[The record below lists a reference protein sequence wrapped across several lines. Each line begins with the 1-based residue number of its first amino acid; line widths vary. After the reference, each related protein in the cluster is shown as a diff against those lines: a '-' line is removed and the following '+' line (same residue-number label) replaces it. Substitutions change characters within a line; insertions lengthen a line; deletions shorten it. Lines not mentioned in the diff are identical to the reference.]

1 MSEAAPIELI
11 HLIYCSTATHEM
23 SEAELLEL
31 LQVAR
36 EQNPQLRLTGML
48 LYGGG
53 VFLQVL
59 EGPAASVDM
68 LYKKLERDPRHHSL
82 FLLEREP
89 ISERSF
95 PDWSMGF
102 HYVDANSPAGAD
114 FAGAFSLRQP
124 GLGLD
129 KPDIR
134 PGIALEILRQF
145 ARSQR

>member
-1 MSEAAPIELI
+1 MREPARIELI

-23 SEAELLEL
+23 SESELLEL

-36 EQNPQLRLTGML
+36 QRNLPLKVTGML

-89 ISERSF
+89 VSERSF

-102 HYVDANSPAGAD
+102 HHLTPQEETR

-124 GLGLD
+124 GHGLD
-129 KPDIR
+129 KPGLQ
-134 PGIALEILRQF
+134 PGVALDLLRQF